1 LAALFSIANF
11 FTKNFMMKKPAA
23 LIVLFLVSQI
33 ILAQQKPDSL
43 QTVSWPDTI
52 KRTQFNEG
60 VISDP
65 LQLILGKE
73 PGAEVYKAGS
83 DPNVPSD
90 LIIRGSYGLYS
101 ETHPLYLIDGIIGG
115 DLFMVPPQE
124 IESVKILKN
133 LAETSFYGTE
143 GSNGVVLIITKKGK
157 KNRHLS
163 VDFNTAVSMSQTKG
177 LSGLLSADEMRQQAL
192 MYPEIEFTDGGA
204 STDWQDELFRT
215 AVSQS
220 YQLALGGT
228 LKNTTYRLSFDHIDQ
243 PGNVIGSG
251 MSITGG
257 SVSLSQTA
265 FKKKLRVDGM
275 VSFYQSQS
283 DFIFYP
289 AQINE
294 ENLFYQIFIQNP
306 TDPVYTSDGSTYN
319 QSQRVF
325 QYSNPV
331 ALVNT
336 ITNEGKTKQL
346 SAVLKATWDIWK
358 GFGIKFSGSYTDNK
372 TTTLYDRP
380 AGAYPGAVG
389 YSKNGMDDNSR
400 FNLLAGLTYNKCLG
414 NKHFFDLF
422 AGYIYRSSTR
432 ENLVDLYNAH
442 SITVEQTMATLKY
455 NDYSFRTDLNYHFMQ
470 KYHIGL
476 VLNQEHDQSNVTPYE
491 NGKTLDWGQW
501 IFYPGISVSWEIN
514 REKFMKKIK
523 AVSTLILKGSYGM
536 AGTRPKAAYLS
547 DYNPGLTNNK
557 LEIETTAEFT
567 TGLEAGFVRNRM
579 MAEIEYYNRNTNNAI
594 TRQHVPV
601 PPSLVP
607 YSYQNG
613 MQVTNSGIELK
624 VMARVIDKKKMT
636 WNSIL
641 CFSMNK
647 NEVTSVEENATMN
660 SGYIGY
666 YFHYTDSPYI
676 LTTISGHSVLAFN
689 LPVSVGYHDG
699 QPIYEQKD
707 GGFTNNVNQ
716 AKRNISDKV
725 FPDYIFSWTNS
736 FTILKSIDV
745 SLLFQYVAG
754 HRIFNGTRMYL
765 SIPSN
770 YLNLN
775 TIPEAENNYNAGVY
789 ILPFSDLYLENASYL
804 RLENLSV
811 GYTYVPQN
819 MKWKGK
825 LRVYLAVNNLFT
837 ITGYSGLDPAFNY
850 NSPGLDYF
858 NTYPKNHVYTLGI
871 NLEI

>member
-1 LAALFSIANF
+1 MI
-11 FTKNFMMKKPAA
+11 KKPEA
-23 LIVLFLVSQI
+23 LILLCLVSQV

-43 QTVSWPDTI
+43 KTISWPDTI
-52 KRTQFNEG
+52 NRAQFNEG

-90 LIIRGSYGLYS
+90 LIIRGTYGLYS
-101 ETHPLYLIDGIIGG
+101 ETKPLYVIDGIIGG

-124 IESVKILKN
+124 IESIKILKN
-133 LAETSFYGTE
+133 LAETSFYGSE
-143 GSNGVVLIITKKGK
+143 GTNGVILVTTKKGK
-157 KNRHLS
+157 KNRRLS
-163 VDFNTAVSMSQTKG
+163 VEFNTAVSLSQSKG

-192 MYPEIEFTDGGA
+192 VHPEIEFTDGGA

-215 AVSQS
+215 TISQS

-228 LKNTTYRLSFDHIDQ
+228 LKNTGYRLSFDHISQ
-243 PGNVIGSG
+243 PGNVRGSDRN
-251 MSITGG
+251 ITGG
-257 SVSLSQTA
+257 SVALSQKA
-265 FKKKLRVDGM
+265 FKKKLQVDGM
-275 VSFYQSQS
+275 ASFYQSKS

-306 TDPVYTSDGSTYN
+306 TDPVYTSDGSAYN
-319 QSQRVF
+319 QSQRNY
-325 QYSNPV
+325 QSLNPV

-346 SAVLKATWDIWK
+346 SAVLNADWDIWK
-358 GFGIKFSGSYTDNK
+358 GFGIKFSGSYSGNETN
-372 TTTLYDRP
+372 TLYDRP
-380 AGAYPGAVG
+380 AGAYPTAWALTSEGTDT
-389 YSKNGMDDNSR
+389 YNR
-400 FNLLAGLTYNKCLG
+400 TNLLAGLTYNRCLG
-414 NKHFFDLF
+414 KKHFFDLF
-422 AGYIYRSSTR
+422 AGYMYRNSRKENEQNLIDKYSTT
-432 ENLVDLYNAH
+432 NSL
-442 SITVEQTMATLKY
+442 STVKY
-455 NDYSFRTDLNYHFMQ
+455 IDWGIRAQLNYNFRQ
-470 KYHIGL
+470 KYYVGVVI
-476 VLNQEHDQSNVTPYE
+476 NQEHDQSNVTPKE
-491 NGKTLDWGQW
+491 NGTTLDWGEW
-501 IFYPGISVSWEIN
+501 ALYPGIKASWDIGHEG
-514 REKFMKKIK
+514 FMKDIK
-523 AVSTLILKGSYGM
+523 AVSTLILKAGYGM
-536 AGTRPKAAYLS
+536 AGARPKAAYLS
-547 DYNPGLTNNK
+547 EYNPGFTSNELA
-557 LEIETTAEFT
+557 IETTAEFT
-567 TGLEAGFVRNRM
+567 AGLEAGVIHNRI
-579 MAEIEYYNRNTNNAI
+579 MAEIEYYHRNTSNAI
-594 TRQHVPV
+594 TRQPVPV
-601 PPSLVP
+601 PPNLAP

-613 MQVTNSGIELK
+613 MEVTNSGIELK
-624 VMARVIDKKKMT
+624 VMACVIDKKKLI

-641 CFSMNK
+641 GFSMNK
-647 NEVTSVEENATMN
+647 NKVTPVGENASMN

-676 LTTISGHSVLAFN
+676 LTTTSGHSVLAFN
-689 LPVSVGYHDG
+689 LPVSTGYYNG
-699 QPIYEQKD
+699 QPVYEGKD
-707 GGFTNNVNQ
+707 GGLTNNVNQ

-745 SLLFQYVAG
+745 ALMFQYVAG

-765 SIPSN
+765 SDPSN

-775 TIPEAENNYNAGVY
+775 TIPEAENNYNAGVN

-819 MKWKGK
+819 MKWKGR

-850 NSPGLDYF
+850 NSPGLDYL
-858 NTYPKNHVYTLGI
+858 NTYPQNHTYTLVI